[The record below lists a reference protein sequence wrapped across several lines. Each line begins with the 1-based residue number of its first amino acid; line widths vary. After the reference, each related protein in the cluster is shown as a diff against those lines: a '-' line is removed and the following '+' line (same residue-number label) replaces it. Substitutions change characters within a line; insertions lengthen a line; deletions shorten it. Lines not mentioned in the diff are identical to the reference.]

1 MGGGERDPIA
11 RKRDSRTTV
20 LTAGGM
26 YATSVLLSISEGR
39 KRRHANNQV
48 LVITVENKEARKGGR
63 AVTQ

>member
-1 MGGGERDPIA
+1 
-11 RKRDSRTTV
+11 
-20 LTAGGM
+20 M